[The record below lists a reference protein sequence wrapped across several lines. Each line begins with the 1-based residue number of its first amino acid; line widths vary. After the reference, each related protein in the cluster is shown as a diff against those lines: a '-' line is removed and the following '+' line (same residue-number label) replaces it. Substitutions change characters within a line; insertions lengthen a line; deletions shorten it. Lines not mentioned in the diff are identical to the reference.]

1 VLLLVLQLVPYGR
14 DHTSPTATK
23 QVELATAQQR
33 ELFRTACQ
41 DCHSYNTDWL
51 WYSNVAPVSWL
62 IQSDVDGGR
71 EHFNLSTWDRPQ
83 PELSDVVD
91 QIENGEMP
99 PLKYWISPYHRNA
112 RLSDTEM
119 RAIHRRSGTALSNG
133 RFPATEH
140 GREATANRCG
150 RRSDFRASGSVP
162 FPMIGQNPRRTI
174 CAGAR

>member
-1 VLLLVLQLVPYGR
+1 VSSDPSPPPRRRRRRHYVAIGALILVVLLLVLQLVPYGR

-99 PLKYWISPYHRNA
+99 PLKYWISPYHWNA
-112 RLSDTEM
+112 RLSDTEK
-119 RAIHRRSGTALSNG
+119 RQLIAG
-133 RFPATEH
+133 
-140 GREATANRCG
+140 
-150 RRSDFRASGSVP
+150 FRALYASDP
-162 FPMIGQNPRRTI
+162 PPIGH
-174 CAGAR
+174 GA